1 MHEKYTF
8 KEYIGVG
15 VYSEVRKAVD
25 NFTQD
30 HVAIKIL
37 KKSYMKKEER
47 AALRFVLDNSECNEH
62 KNITKLIE
70 YYQDKKFYYMIYEY
84 NQGGLLFDY
93 IWESLHYDE
102 KMVASIIKQVVSALI
117 YNQGQG
123 KEIFHKDIRPEN
135 LMIEDPLLDIPALKI
150 NDFSTSIEFKPKD
163 KKIRKFR
170 KMTFSCLYY
179 VPPEVLD
186 NIGYNDIWSVGIIMY
201 ILLTGTNPLK
211 GLSNKVTLK
220 NIKSKDLKIDS
231 LVKDKVIDQEA
242 GNLLKRMLERDPK
255 KRWTNIEALNDQ
267 WVIKYSKNESM
278 DSSVTEETK
287 EKFTELWNLYYLQV
301 LWMRYFGVHSLDS
314 MNIEL
319 VKQEA
324 ETQGISE
331 DDMCSYDQLYKILL
345 IVNENSIETIKFEL
359 QSIFTS
365 MGIKGHNEEI
375 KLSDFLSS
383 MWKVQLEFCQ
393 LEIEKRFA
401 LLTARTDGK
410 ISWDKIRAILVERED
425 SIAPNWNKVLSKL
438 GLKNSDEANFEYFM
452 KIYKL
457 FRLEEA

>member
-8 KEYIGVG
+8 QEYIGIG
-15 VYSEVRKAVD
+15 VYSEVRKATN

-30 HVAIKIL
+30 LVAIKIL

-47 AALRFVLDNSECNEH
+47 ADLRYVLDTSECNEL
-62 KNITKLIE
+62 KNITKLVE

-93 IWESLHYDE
+93 VCESLHYDE
-102 KMVASIIKQVVSALI
+102 KMVASVVKQLVSALI

-135 LMIEDPLLDIPALKI
+135 LMIDDPLLDIPALKI

-179 VPPEVLD
+179 TPPEVLS
-186 NIGYNDIWSVGIIMY
+186 NIGYNEKSDIWSVGILMY

-220 NIKSKDLKIDS
+220 NIKSKDFKIDS
-231 LVKDKVIDQEA
+231 LVTDKVIDEEA
-242 GNLLKRMLERDPK
+242 GNLLKKMLERDPTL
-255 KRWTNIEALNDQ
+255 RCTNLEALNDQ
-267 WVIKYSKNESM
+267 WMIKYSHNESM

-287 EKFTELWNLYYLQV
+287 AKFTELWHLYYLQV
-301 LWMRYFGVHSLDS
+301 LCMRYFGVHSLDS
-314 MNIEL
+314 MNTEL

-324 ETQGISE
+324 ENQGIKES
-331 DDMCSYDQLYKILL
+331 DMCSYDQLFKIL
-345 IVNENSIETIKFEL
+345 IAVYENSSETIKFEL
-359 QSIFTS
+359 DNVLTLMDVESHED
-365 MGIKGHNEEI
+365 KV
-375 KLSDFLSS
+375 KLTEFLSFMS
-383 MWKVQLEFCQ
+383 KTQFEF
-393 LEIEKRFA
+393 
-401 LLTARTDGK
+401 
-410 ISWDKIRAILVERED
+410 
-425 SIAPNWNKVLSKL
+425 
-438 GLKNSDEANFEYFM
+438 
-452 KIYKL
+452 
-457 FRLEEA
+457 